1 MKKSGGHKNNGYN
14 KDDMTMGCEI
24 RVQLKRGWGKIDTTT
39 RAMLCVIDTEQHW
52 SVYSSPRCIYSNVQ

>member
-1 MKKSGGHKNNGYN
+1 
-14 KDDMTMGCEI
+14 MGCEI

-52 SVYSSPRCIYSNVQ
+52 SVYSSPHCIYSNVQKTASTIGR